1 MCTIG
6 GSSKV
11 YSNFDFLKEK
21 FPVLANFGELAEKYL
36 YSDSNSCLL
45 KLGMIGETIV
55 NLIFIYDRIDLPV
68 DNTSAN
74 RIHTLYREGVVTS
87 DLADILHGLRKIRN
101 KAVHENYA
109 SVEDG
114 KIFIQMAYSLT
125 EWFMQT
131 YGDWNYQNKT
141 FEMPDK
147 NVRLEIVDKEKEQT
161 EEEKLIAEASKVAA
175 MALSVKKEERKSQAG
190 KAMRQ
195 RVKSEAETRYLI
207 DEQLR
212 KVGWEVDTQKL
223 RYSKGTRPEKGRNIA
238 IAEWPTDSTVGK
250 KGFADY
256 ALFIDERLVAIIEA
270 KAIHKDI
277 PSVID
282 YQCKDYSR
290 NVRAED
296 EKYQIGMW
304 RNYKVPFVFATNG
317 RPYLEQYDTK
327 SGVWFLDLRKS
338 DNAPKAL
345 KGWMS
350 PTGMLELLERDIAAK
365 DQALQDM
372 PYDLLRDK
380 DGLNLRD
387 YQLKAIQAAEHA
399 ILNGQQNILLAM
411 ATGTGKTRTI
421 LGMIY
426 RFLKTGRF
434 RRILFLVDRTS
445 LGKQATDVFEEVKLE
460 ELMTLDDIYNI
471 KGLEDKV
478 IDKETKLQVATVQSM
493 VKRILY
499 NEGDTMPAVT
509 DFDLVII
516 DEAHRGYILDKEMG
530 EDELLYRD
538 QIDYQSKYRS
548 VVEYFDAIK
557 IALTAT
563 PALQTTE
570 IFGQPVYKY
579 TYREAVIEGYLV
591 DHDAPH
597 QLTTKLSKEGIH
609 YKKGDIVTRY
619 DSITGEIT
627 NSELLDDELDFD
639 VDKFNRQVITE
650 PFNKAVLAEIARD
663 IDPETPEVQGKTLIY
678 AVDDQHAD
686 LIVKILKEI
695 YTETGVDNDAIMK
708 ITGSV
713 GGGNKKKIE
722 EAIQRFKNERYPS
735 IVVTVD
741 LLTTGIDVPE
751 ITTLVFMR
759 RVKSRILFE
768 QMLGRATRLCPEIH
782 KTHFEI
788 YDPVGV
794 YDSLDE
800 VNTMKPVVVNPTA
813 TFTQLLEGLEVLT
826 DEKQVQNQINQIIA
840 KLQRKKQNMSSKAM
854 EHFISLSGGYKP
866 TQFIANIQSCDSPS
880 EAKKQLLACGE
891 LFKMLDQL
899 KPNGGRSVIIS
910 KHEDEL
916 LEHTRGY
923 GNGSKPEDY
932 LDAFAMYVKTKMD
945 EIAALNIVCTRPKE
959 LTRDS
964 LKSLSLTLD
973 REGFTTQQLNTAI
986 SQMTNQEITADIIS
1000 LIRRYAIGSALISHE
1015 ARIKRAIDKL
1025 KKAHNFSKQELNWI
1039 ARMEKY
1045 LMEESVL
1052 NVTVFD
1058 EDGRFKSQG
1067 GFNKINKVFGN
1078 KLENIVFELNEY
1090 LYDDG
1095 GRTA

>member
-1 MCTIG
+1 M
-6 GSSKV
+6 K
-11 YSNFDFLKEK
+11 SNFEFLKDS
-21 FPVLANFGELAEKYL
+21 FPVLANFGELSEKYL
-36 YSDSNSCLL
+36 YTDSNSCLM

-55 NLIFIYDRIDLPV
+55 NLIFTYDKLPLPYDNTAVNRID
-68 DNTSAN
+68 
-74 RIHTLYREGVVTS
+74 TLYREGLIKH
-87 DLADILHGLRKIRN
+87 DLADILHALRKKRN
-101 KAVHENYA
+101 LAVHENYA

-114 KIFIQMAYSLT
+114 KALIQMAYSLT

-131 YGDWNYQNKT
+131 YGDWNYQSKP
-141 FEMPDK
+141 FVMPSDSASA
-147 NVRLEIVDKEKEQT
+147 VSVDKAAEEAKED
-161 EEEKLIAEASKVAA
+161 LLMDEASKVAA
-175 MALSVKKEERKSQAG
+175 AAPAVSMDDRRKQAG
-190 KAMRQ
+190 KAAGR
-195 RVKSEAETRYLI
+195 RFKSEAETRYLI

-212 KVGWEVDTQKL
+212 KVGWEADTEKL
-223 RYSKGTRPEKGRNIA
+223 RYSKGTRPAKGYNIA
-238 IAEWPTDSTVGK
+238 IAEWPTDSTVGN
-250 KGFADY
+250 KGYVDY
-256 ALFIDERLVAIIEA
+256 ALFVGTQLVATVEA

-290 NVRAED
+290 NIRAED
-296 EKYQIGMW
+296 AKYQIGTW
-304 RNYKVPFVFATNG
+304 GNFKVPFTFATNG
-317 RPYLEQYDTK
+317 RPYLKQYETK
-327 SGVWFLDLRKS
+327 SGVWFLDLRQP
-338 DNAPKAL
+338 DNVPKAM

-350 PTGMLELLERDIAAK
+350 PTGMMEQLEKDIQAK
-365 DQALQDM
+365 EQALKAM

-380 DGLNLRD
+380 DGLNLRE
-387 YQLKAIQAAEHA
+387 YQLKAIQAAENA

-445 LGKQATDVFEEVKLE
+445 LGEQATDVFKEVKLE
-460 ELMTLDDIYNI
+460 DLMTLDDIYNI
-471 KGLEDKV
+471 KGLEDKAA
-478 IDKETKLQVATVQSM
+478 DKETRIQVATVQSM

-499 NEGDTMPAVT
+499 NGEDTMPAVT

-530 EDELLYRD
+530 EDEVLYRD
-538 QIDYQSKYRS
+538 QTDYQSKYRS
-548 VVEYFDAIK
+548 VVEYFDAVK

-597 QLTTKLSKEGIH
+597 ELKTKLSQEGIH
-609 YKKGDIVTRY
+609 YKKGDTVTVY
-619 DSITGEIT
+619 DTVTGEIT
-627 NSELLDDELDFD
+627 NSELLNDELDFD
-639 VDKFNRQVITE
+639 VDKFNRKVITE
-650 PFNKAVLAEIARD
+650 PFNRAVLEEIARD

-695 YTETGVDNDAIMK
+695 YAKTGVDNDAIMK

-713 GGGNKKKIE
+713 GGGNKKKVE
-722 EAIQRFKNERYPS
+722 EVIKRFKNERYPS
-735 IVVTVD
+735 VVVTVD

-768 QMLGRATRLCPEIH
+768 QMLGRATRLCPAIH

-794 YDSLDE
+794 YESLED
-800 VNTMKPVVVNPTA
+800 VNTMKPVVANPA
-813 TFTQLLEGLEVLT
+813 ASFTQLLEGLEVLQ
-826 DEKQVQNQINQIIA
+826 DERQVKNQINQIVA
-840 KLQRKKQNMSSKAM
+840 KLQRRKRNMDSRTM
-854 EHFISLSGGYKP
+854 EHFISMTGGKDP
-866 TQFIANIQSCDSPS
+866 TQFIAELQNSKPE
-880 EAKKQLLACGE
+880 EAKKQLLACKDVFE
-891 LFKMLDQL
+891 MLQQTR
-899 KPNGGRSVIIS
+899 PNGGRKLVIS
-910 KHEDEL
+910 DQEDEL
-916 LEHTRGY
+916 LSHTRGY
-923 GNGSKPEDY
+923 GSSDRPEDY
-932 LDAFAMYVKTKMD
+932 LDAFANYVKTNLN
-945 EIAALNIVCTRPKE
+945 EVAALNIVCTRPKE
-959 LTRDS
+959 LTRES
-964 LKSLSLTLD
+964 LKSLRLTLD

-986 SQMTNQEITADIIS
+986 SQMTNEEITADIIS

-1015 ARIKRAIDKL
+1015 ARIRKAVDKL
-1025 KKAHNFSKQELNWI
+1025 KKAHHFSKQELNWI
-1039 ARMEKY
+1039 SRMEKY

-1052 NVTVFD
+1052 NVAVFD
-1058 EDGRFKSQG
+1058 EDGRFKAQG

-1078 KLENIVFELNEY
+1078 QLESIVLELNEY

>member
-131 YGDWNYQNKT
+131 YGDWNYQNKP

-147 NVRLEIVDKEKEQT
+147 NVRLEIVDKEKEQI

-256 ALFIDERLVAIIEA
+256 ALFIDKRLVAIIEA

-609 YKKGDIVTRY
+609 
-619 DSITGEIT
+619 
-627 NSELLDDELDFD
+627 
-639 VDKFNRQVITE
+639 
-650 PFNKAVLAEIARD
+650 
-663 IDPETPEVQGKTLIY
+663 
-678 AVDDQHAD
+678 
-686 LIVKILKEI
+686 
-695 YTETGVDNDAIMK
+695 
-708 ITGSV
+708 
-713 GGGNKKKIE
+713 
-722 EAIQRFKNERYPS
+722 
-735 IVVTVD
+735 
-741 LLTTGIDVPE
+741 
-751 ITTLVFMR
+751 
-759 RVKSRILFE
+759 
-768 QMLGRATRLCPEIH
+768 
-782 KTHFEI
+782 
-788 YDPVGV
+788 
-794 YDSLDE
+794 
-800 VNTMKPVVVNPTA
+800 
-813 TFTQLLEGLEVLT
+813 
-826 DEKQVQNQINQIIA
+826 
-840 KLQRKKQNMSSKAM
+840 
-854 EHFISLSGGYKP
+854 
-866 TQFIANIQSCDSPS
+866 
-880 EAKKQLLACGE
+880 
-891 LFKMLDQL
+891 
-899 KPNGGRSVIIS
+899 
-910 KHEDEL
+910 
-916 LEHTRGY
+916 
-923 GNGSKPEDY
+923 
-932 LDAFAMYVKTKMD
+932 
-945 EIAALNIVCTRPKE
+945 
-959 LTRDS
+959 
-964 LKSLSLTLD
+964 
-973 REGFTTQQLNTAI
+973 
-986 SQMTNQEITADIIS
+986 
-1000 LIRRYAIGSALISHE
+1000 
-1015 ARIKRAIDKL
+1015 
-1025 KKAHNFSKQELNWI
+1025 
-1039 ARMEKY
+1039 
-1045 LMEESVL
+1045 
-1052 NVTVFD
+1052 
-1058 EDGRFKSQG
+1058 
-1067 GFNKINKVFGN
+1067 
-1078 KLENIVFELNEY
+1078 
-1090 LYDDG
+1090 
-1095 GRTA
+1095 

>member
-74 RIHTLYREGVVTS
+74 RIHILYREGVVTS

-109 SVEDG
+109 SVEEG

-131 YGDWNYQNKT
+131 YGDWNYQNKP